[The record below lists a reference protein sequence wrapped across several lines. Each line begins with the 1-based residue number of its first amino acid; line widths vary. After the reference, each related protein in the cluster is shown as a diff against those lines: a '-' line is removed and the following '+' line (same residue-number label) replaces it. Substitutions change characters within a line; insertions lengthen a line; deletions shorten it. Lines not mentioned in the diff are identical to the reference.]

1 MQSGQEDQDVLI
13 KVSRWKVGYTIVVLF
28 ILYMMDYALRSV
40 IGPIT
45 PALKSSLGLSDTEIG
60 WLMSVVLIGVAVFAL
75 PLSYLMDR
83 WRRAKLVSIISVV
96 WSLASI
102 CSGFCVNF
110 GQLVTTR
117 AVVGIGEAGF
127 VSGGMALIVGMV
139 KKARR
144 AFVTGIWAAAIP
156 LGSAVGF
163 LVGGWV
169 SKDYGWQAAFWALAA
184 PGVIFGILAWF
195 LPDYKIH
202 KDTLQKAGGG
212 KTALTTTLKEMLSV
226 RTLPILYVS
235 VALSMC
241 LQQGSIPWLTVLLN
255 RNMGMDNAVASTA
268 SSGIALLAVISM
280 PLGGWVADR
289 VSRHNP
295 RNKVIVMIA
304 GLWACSLLMA
314 AGAYLG
320 SLPIFVAGAFF
331 IPFGVSAQ
339 LNTVQ
344 EIVPIYRRATA
355 WGLYMF
361 AGYFLGGM
369 WGPIIMGA
377 VSDAAGIQNAYIVI
391 CAIGIASSLGLL
403 WACRHF
409 NADYQRARDVD
420 RSMGL
425 LETGK

>member
-1 MQSGQEDQDVLI
+1 MKSGQEDQDVLI
-13 KVSRWKVGYTIVVLF
+13 KVSRWKMGYTIGVLF
-28 ILYMMDYALRSV
+28 VLYMMDYALRSV
-40 IGPIT
+40 IGPMT
-45 PALKSSLGLSDTEIG
+45 PALKASLGLSDTEIG

-75 PLSYLMDR
+75 PLSFVIDR
-83 WRRAKLVSIISVV
+83 WQRAKMVGIISIV
-96 WSLASI
+96 WSVASI
-102 CSGFCVNF
+102 FSGFCVNF
-110 GQLVTTR
+110 SQLLTTR
-117 AVVGIGEAGF
+117 VMVGIGEAGF
-127 VSGGMALIVGMV
+127 VSGGLALIIGMV
-139 KKARR
+139 RKARR

-169 SKDYGWQAAFWALAA
+169 TKSWGWQAAFFALAA

-202 KDTLQKAGGG
+202 KDTLDKAGGG
-212 KTALTTTLKEMLSV
+212 KTAMMTTLKEML
-226 RTLPILYVS
+226 RIKTLPVLYIS
-235 VALSMC
+235 VALAMC
-241 LQQGSIPWLTVLLN
+241 LQQGSIPWLPVLLN
-255 RNMGMDNAVASTA
+255 RNMGIDNAVAA
-268 SSGIALLAVISM
+268 SLSSAIALLAVISM

-295 RNKVIVMIA
+295 RNKVLVMVF
-304 GLWACSLLMA
+304 GLWMCTLLMA
-314 AGAYLG
+314 GGAYLG
-320 SLPIFVAGAFF
+320 SLPLFVAGAFF

-361 AGYFLGGM
+361 SGYFLGGM

-377 VSDAAGIQNAYIVI
+377 VSDVAGIQWAYIVM
-391 CAIGIASSLGLL
+391 CAIGIVASLGLL

-409 NADYQRARDVD
+409 NADYQRARDID
-420 RSMGL
+420 QSMGL
-425 LETGK
+425 LETNK

>member
-1 MQSGQEDQDVLI
+1 MKSGQEDQDVLI
-13 KVSRWKVGYTIVVLF
+13 KVSRWKMGYTIGVLF
-28 ILYMMDYALRSV
+28 VLYMMDYALRSV
-40 IGPIT
+40 IGPMT
-45 PALKSSLGLSDTEIG
+45 PALKASLGLSDTEIG
-60 WLMSVVLIGVAVFAL
+60 WLMSVVLIGVALFAL
-75 PLSYLMDR
+75 PLSYVIDR
-83 WRRAKLVSIISVV
+83 WKRARMVGIISIV
-96 WSLASI
+96 WSVASI
-102 CSGFCVNF
+102 FSGFCVNF
-110 GQLVTTR
+110 GQLLTTR
-117 AVVGIGEAGF
+117 AMVGIGEAGF
-127 VSGGMALIVGMV
+127 VSGGLALIIGMV
-139 KKARR
+139 RKARR

-169 SKDYGWQAAFWALAA
+169 TKSWGWQAAFFALAA

-202 KDTLQKAGGG
+202 KDTLDKAGSG
-212 KTALTTTLKEMLSV
+212 KNAILTTLKEML
-226 RTLPILYVS
+226 RIKTLPVLYIS
-235 VALSMC
+235 VALAMC
-241 LQQGSIPWLTVLLN
+241 LQQGAIPWVPVLLN
-255 RNMGMDNAVASTA
+255 RIMGIDNAVASTF

-289 VSRHNP
+289 VSKHNP
-295 RNKVIVMIA
+295 RNKVLVMVF
-304 GLWACSLLMA
+304 GLWMCAILIA

-320 SLPIFVAGAFF
+320 SLPLFVAGAFF

-361 AGYFLGGM
+361 SGYFLGGM
-369 WGPIIMGA
+369 WGPIIMGS
-377 VSDAAGIQNAYIVI
+377 VSDVAGIGNAYIVL
-391 CAIGIASSLGLL
+391 CAIGIVASVGLL

-425 LETGK
+425 LETSK

>member
-13 KVSRWKVGYTIVVLF
+13 KVSKWKIGYTIGVLF
-28 ILYMMDYALRSV
+28 VLYMMDYALRSV
-40 IGPIT
+40 IGPMT
-45 PALKSSLGLSDTEIG
+45 PALKSSLGLTDTEIG

-75 PLSYLMDR
+75 PLSFVIDR
-83 WRRAKLVSIISVV
+83 WRRAKMVSIISIV
-96 WSLASI
+96 WSIASI

-110 GQLVTTR
+110 SQLLTTR
-117 AVVGIGEAGF
+117 VVVGIGEAGF
-127 VSGGMALIVGMV
+127 VSGGLALIIGMV
-139 KKARR
+139 RKARR

-156 LGSAVGF
+156 LGSAIGF

-169 SKDYGWQAAFWALAA
+169 TKSWGWQAAFFALAA

-202 KDTLQKAGGG
+202 KDTLDKAGGG
-212 KTALTTTLKEMLSV
+212 KNAMMTTLKEMLQIK
-226 RTLPILYVS
+226 TLPILYIS
-235 VALSMC
+235 VALAMA
-241 LQQGSIPWLTVLLN
+241 LQQGSIPWLPVLLN
-255 RNMGMDNAVASTA
+255 RNMGIDNAVAATM

-295 RNKVIVMIA
+295 RNKVLVMVF
-304 GLWACSLLMA
+304 GLWMCALLMA
-314 AGAYLG
+314 AGAYFG
-320 SLPIFVAGAFF
+320 SLPLFIAGAFF

-361 AGYFLGGM
+361 SGYFLGGM

-377 VSDAAGIQNAYIVI
+377 VSDAAGIQYAYIAI
-391 CAIGIASSLGLL
+391 CAIGIVASLGLL

-425 LETGK
+425 LETSK

>member
-13 KVSRWKVGYTIVVLF
+13 KVSRWKMGYTVGVLF
-28 ILYMMDYALRSV
+28 VLYMMDYALRSV
-40 IGPIT
+40 IGPMT

-75 PLSYLMDR
+75 PISFVIDR
-83 WRRAKLVSIISVV
+83 WRRAKMVSIIAIV
-96 WSLASI
+96 WSIASI
-102 CSGFCVNF
+102 FSGFCVNF
-110 GQLVTTR
+110 GQLLTTR
-117 AVVGIGEAGF
+117 AMVGIGEAGF
-127 VSGGMALIVGMV
+127 VSGGLALIIGMV
-139 KKARR
+139 RKARR
-144 AFVTGIWAAAIP
+144 AFVTGIWTAAIP

-169 SKDYGWQAAFWALAA
+169 TKSWGWQAAFLALAA

-202 KDTLQKAGGG
+202 KDTLDKAGSG
-212 KTALTTTLKEMLSV
+212 KTAMITTLKEML
-226 RTLPILYVS
+226 RIKTLPILYIS
-235 VALSMC
+235 VALAMC
-241 LQQGSIPWLTVLLN
+241 LQQGLIPWVPVLLN
-255 RNMGMDNAVASTA
+255 RNMGMDNAVASTF

-295 RNKVIVMIA
+295 RNKVLVMVA
-304 GLWACSLLMA
+304 GLWLCGFFIA

-320 SLPIFVAGAFF
+320 SLPLFVAGAFF
-331 IPFGVSAQ
+331 IAFGVSAQ

-361 AGYFLGGM
+361 SGYFLGGM

-377 VSDAAGIQNAYIVI
+377 VSDAAGIQYAYIVI
-391 CAIGIASSLGLL
+391 CAIGIVGSLGLL
-403 WACRHF
+403 WASRHF

-425 LETGK
+425 LEKSQ